1 MSRFEYRAKNL
12 DGQTVHGEVMAATS
26 SEALQLLRRQ
36 DVLVTGL
43 QEKAERVF
51 NLSGHLTSWSPRWN
65 WRGVSNK
72 ELVVFT
78 HQLATLIRAGVPL
91 LECLD
96 ILSSEA
102 ENPALQQVVKHIRE
116 DVEGGALLAHA
127 LKRNPT
133 VFNEFY
139 RSMVEVGEMTG
150 RLDESLTQLAVY
162 LDKQAQLR
170 AKIFSGLA
178 YPALLLAVALIV
190 LVFLLIWVVPL
201 FSGLFQDMGESLP
214 WLTQVVIDLAEG
226 VRDHFVLLAAFGG
239 SLVMGI
245 RWFLKNPKSRQA
257 IDGWLLG
264 VPLFGS
270 VIQKA
275 ATVRFSRTLG
285 FLVRRGV
292 PLLSALGVA
301 GTVTGNKIFE
311 QSIKLAA
318 IAIQNGRPL
327 SETLRAGQIFPT
339 MVPQMI
345 KVGESTGSMDVML
358 EKIADLF
365 EQEVDRTVATL
376 TSVLE
381 PFIILVVGCGIALVV
396 VAMYLPIFSI
406 GSVIG

>member
-1 MSRFEYRAKNL
+1 MPRFEYRAKNL

-43 QEKAERVF
+43 EEKAERVF

-102 ENPALQQVVKHIRE
+102 ENPALQQVVEHIRE

-139 RSMVEVGEMTG
+139 RSMVEVGETTG

-178 YPALLLAVALIV
+178 YPVLLLAVALIV

-226 VRDHFVLLAAFGG
+226 VRDHFFLLAAFGG

-264 VPLFGS
+264 VPLLGS

-327 SETLRAGQIFPT
+327 SETLRAGQVFPT

>member
-26 SEALQLLRRQ
+26 SEALQLLRTQ

-139 RSMVEVGEMTG
+139 RSMVEVGETTG

-226 VRDHFVLLAAFGG
+226 VRDHFFLLAAFGG
-239 SLVMGI
+239 SLGMGI

-264 VPLFGS
+264 VPLLGS

>member
-1 MSRFEYRAKNL
+1 MPTFEYRAKNGT
-12 DGQTVHGEVMAATS
+12 GQTVQGEVLAANS
-26 SEALQLLRRQ
+26 GEALQFLRGQ
-36 DVLVTGL
+36 DVLVTYL
-43 QEKAERVF
+43 HEKVERVGNF
-51 NLSGHLTSWSPRWN
+51 SDQLARWSRQWNL
-65 WRGVSNK
+65 RGVSSK

-102 ENPALQQVVKHIRE
+102 GNPTLQQVVKRIRE
-116 DVEGGALLAHA
+116 DVEGGTLLAHA
-127 LKRNPT
+127 LKRYPT
-133 VFNEFY
+133 VFHEFY
-139 RSMVEVGEMTG
+139 RSMVEVGEATG

-178 YPALLLAVALIV
+178 YPALLVTVALVV

-214 WLTQVVIDLAEG
+214 WLTQAVIDLAEG
-226 VRDHFVLLAAFGG
+226 VRRYFFQLVTLLG

-245 RWFLKNPKSRQA
+245 RWMLKNPKSRQA
-257 IDGWLLG
+257 IDGWVLGAPLL
-264 VPLFGS
+264 GS

-275 ATVRFSRTLG
+275 ATVRFARTLG

-292 PLLSALGVA
+292 PLLTALDVA
-301 GTVTGNKIFE
+301 GTVTGNKVFE
-311 QSIKLAA
+311 QSIKLATTA
-318 IAIQNGRPL
+318 VQDGRPL
-327 SETLRAGQIFPT
+327 SETLRAGQVFPS

-345 KVGESTGSMDVML
+345 KVGESTGSIDVML

>member
-1 MSRFEYRAKNL
+1 MPTFEYRAKNGT
-12 DGQTVHGEVMAATS
+12 GQTVQGEVLAANS
-26 SEALQLLRRQ
+26 GEALQFLRGQ
-36 DVLVTGL
+36 DVLVTYL
-43 QEKAERVF
+43 HEKVERVWNF
-51 NLSGHLTSWSPRWN
+51 SDQLARWSRQWNL
-65 WRGVSNK
+65 RGVSSK

-102 ENPALQQVVKHIRE
+102 GNPTLQQVVKRIRE
-116 DVEGGALLAHA
+116 DVEGGTLLAHA
-127 LKRNPT
+127 LKRYPT
-133 VFNEFY
+133 VFHEFY
-139 RSMVEVGEMTG
+139 RSMVEVGETTG

-162 LDKQAQLR
+162 LEKQAQLR

-178 YPALLLAVALIV
+178 YPALLVTVALVV

-214 WLTQVVIDLAEG
+214 WLTQAVIDVAEG
-226 VRDHFVLLAAFGG
+226 VRHYFFQLVTLLG

-245 RWFLKNPKSRQA
+245 RWMLKNPKSRQA
-257 IDGWLLG
+257 IDGWVLGAPLL
-264 VPLFGS
+264 GS

-275 ATVRFSRTLG
+275 ATVRFARTLG

-292 PLLSALGVA
+292 PLLTALGVA
-301 GTVTGNKIFE
+301 GTVTGNKVFE
-311 QSIKLAA
+311 QSIKLATTA
-318 IAIQNGRPL
+318 VQDGRPL
-327 SETLRAGQIFPT
+327 SETLRAGQVFPS

-345 KVGESTGSMDVML
+345 KVGESTGSIDVML

>member
-1 MSRFEYRAKNL
+1 MPRFEYRAKNL

-51 NLSGHLTSWSPRWN
+51 NLSGHLTSWSRRWN

-226 VRDHFVLLAAFGG
+226 VRDHFFLLAAFGG

-327 SETLRAGQIFPT
+327 SETLRAGQVFPT

-396 VAMYLPIFSI
+396 IAMYLPIFSI

>member
-43 QEKAERVF
+43 EEKAERVF

-102 ENPALQQVVKHIRE
+102 ENPALQQVVEHIRE

-139 RSMVEVGEMTG
+139 RSMVEVGETTG

-226 VRDHFVLLAAFGG
+226 VRDHFFLLAAFGG

-301 GTVTGNKIFE
+301 GTVTGNRIFE

-327 SETLRAGQIFPT
+327 SETLRAGQVFPT

>member
-1 MSRFEYRAKNL
+1 MPRFEYRAKNL

-102 ENPALQQVVKHIRE
+102 ENPALQQVVEHIRE

-226 VRDHFVLLAAFGG
+226 VRDHFFLLAAFGG

-327 SETLRAGQIFPT
+327 SETLRAGQVFPT

>member
-1 MSRFEYRAKNL
+1 MPRFEYRAKNL

-43 QEKAERVF
+43 EEKAERVF
-51 NLSGHLTSWSPRWN
+51 NLSGHLTSWSRRWN

-102 ENPALQQVVKHIRE
+102 ENPALQQVVEHIRE

-178 YPALLLAVALIV
+178 YPAMLLAVALIV

-226 VRDHFVLLAAFGG
+226 VRDHFFLLAAFGG
-239 SLVMGI
+239 SLGMGI

-327 SETLRAGQIFPT
+327 SETLRAGQVFPT

-396 VAMYLPIFSI
+396 IAMYLPIFSI

>member
-1 MSRFEYRAKNL
+1 MPRFEYRAKNL

-51 NLSGHLTSWSPRWN
+51 NLSGHLTSWSRRWN

-102 ENPALQQVVKHIRE
+102 ENPALQQVVEHIRE

-139 RSMVEVGEMTG
+139 RSMVEVGETTG

-178 YPALLLAVALIV
+178 YPVLLLAVALIV

-226 VRDHFVLLAAFGG
+226 VRDHFFLLAAFGG

-264 VPLFGS
+264 VPLLGS

-327 SETLRAGQIFPT
+327 SETLRAGQVFPT

>member
-1 MSRFEYRAKNL
+1 MPTFEYRAKNGT
-12 DGQTVHGEVMAATS
+12 GQTVQGEVLAANS
-26 SEALQLLRRQ
+26 GEALQFLRGQ
-36 DVLVTGL
+36 DVLVTYL
-43 QEKAERVF
+43 HEKVERVGNF
-51 NLSGHLTSWSPRWN
+51 SDQLARWSRQWNL
-65 WRGVSNK
+65 RGVSSK

-102 ENPALQQVVKHIRE
+102 GNPTLQQVVKRIRE
-116 DVEGGALLAHA
+116 DVEGGTLLAHA
-127 LKRNPT
+127 LKRYPT
-133 VFNEFY
+133 VFHEFY
-139 RSMVEVGEMTG
+139 RSMVEVGETTG

-178 YPALLLAVALIV
+178 YPALLVTVALVV

-214 WLTQVVIDLAEG
+214 WLTQAVIDLAEG
-226 VRDHFVLLAAFGG
+226 VRRYFFQLVTLLG

-245 RWFLKNPKSRQA
+245 RWMLKNPKSRQA
-257 IDGWLLG
+257 IDGWVLGAPLL
-264 VPLFGS
+264 GS

-275 ATVRFSRTLG
+275 ATVRFARTLG

-292 PLLSALGVA
+292 PLLTALDVA
-301 GTVTGNKIFE
+301 GTVTGNKVFE
-311 QSIKLAA
+311 QSIKLATTA
-318 IAIQNGRPL
+318 VQDGRPL
-327 SETLRAGQIFPT
+327 SETLRAGQVFPS

-345 KVGESTGSMDVML
+345 KVGESTGSIDVML

>member
-1 MSRFEYRAKNL
+1 MPRFEYRAKNL

-51 NLSGHLTSWSPRWN
+51 NLSGHLTSWSRRWN

-102 ENPALQQVVKHIRE
+102 ENPALQQVVEHIRE

-139 RSMVEVGEMTG
+139 RSMVEVGETTG

-226 VRDHFVLLAAFGG
+226 VRDHFFLLAAFGG
-239 SLVMGI
+239 SLGMGI

-327 SETLRAGQIFPT
+327 SETLRAGQVFPT

>member
-1 MSRFEYRAKNL
+1 MPRFEYRAKNS
-12 DGQTVHGEVMAATS
+12 DGQTVHGEVLASTF
-26 SEALQLLRRQ
+26 SEALQLLRKQ
-36 DVLVTGL
+36 DVLVTYL
-43 QEKAERVF
+43 QEKVERVF
-51 NLSGHLTSWSPRWN
+51 NLSGQLTGWSSQWS
-65 WRGVSNK
+65 WRGVRSK

-96 ILSSEA
+96 LLSSEA
-102 ENPALQQVVKHIRE
+102 ENPTLQQVVKHIRE
-116 DVEGGALLAHA
+116 DVEGGTLLAHA

-133 VFNEFY
+133 LFNEFY
-139 RSMVEVGEMTG
+139 RSMVEVGETTG

-178 YPALLLAVALIV
+178 YPALLVAVAMIV

-226 VRDHFVLLAAFGG
+226 VRDHVFLLAAFLG

-245 RWFLKNPKSRQA
+245 RWLLKNPNSRQA
-257 IDGWLLG
+257 IDGWVLG
-264 VPLFGS
+264 VPLLGS

-292 PLLSALGVA
+292 PLLFALGVA
-301 GTVTGNKIFE
+301 GTVTGNKVFE
-311 QSIKLAA
+311 QSIKLA
-318 IAIQNGRPL
+318 ITAIQDGRPL
-327 SETLRAGQIFPT
+327 SETLRAGQVFPP

-345 KVGESTGSMDVML
+345 KVGESTGSIDVML

>member
-1 MSRFEYRAKNL
+1 MPRFEYRAK
-12 DGQTVHGEVMAATS
+12 DGAGQTVQGEVLAATS
-26 SEALQLLRRQ
+26 VEALQLLRGQ
-36 DVLVTGL
+36 DVLVTCL
-43 QEKAERVF
+43 QEKVERVF
-51 NLSGHLTSWSPRWN
+51 NLSDQLTGWSRQWN
-65 WRGVSNK
+65 LRGVSSK

-96 ILSSEA
+96 ILSSEG
-102 ENPALQQVVKHIRE
+102 ENPTLQQVVKRIRA
-116 DVEGGALLAHA
+116 DVEGGTFLADA
-127 LKRNPT
+127 LKRYPT
-133 VFNEFY
+133 VFHEFY
-139 RSMVEVGEMTG
+139 RSMVEVGETTG

-178 YPALLLAVALIV
+178 YPALLVAVAMIV

-214 WLTQVVIDLAEG
+214 WLTQVVIDVAEG
-226 VRDHFVLLAAFGG
+226 VRHHFFLLVTLLGTF
-239 SLVMGI
+239 VMGI
-245 RWFLKNPKSRQA
+245 RWMLKNQKSRQA
-257 IDGWLLG
+257 IDGWVLR
-264 VPLFGS
+264 VPLLGS

-275 ATVRFSRTLG
+275 ATVRFARTLG

-292 PLLSALGVA
+292 PLLYALGVA
-301 GTVTGNKIFE
+301 GTVTGNKVFE
-311 QSIKLAA
+311 QSIKLATTGV
-318 IAIQNGRPL
+318 QDGRPL
-327 SETLRAGQIFPT
+327 SETLRARQIFPP

-345 KVGESTGSMDVML
+345 KVGESTGSIDVML

>member
-1 MSRFEYRAKNL
+1 MPRFEYRAKNL

-43 QEKAERVF
+43 EEKAERVF

-139 RSMVEVGEMTG
+139 RSMVEVGETTG

-226 VRDHFVLLAAFGG
+226 VRDHFFLLAAFGG
-239 SLVMGI
+239 SLGMGI

-327 SETLRAGQIFPT
+327 SETLRAGQVFPT

-381 PFIILVVGCGIALVV
+381 PCIILVVGCGIALVV

>member
-1 MSRFEYRAKNL
+1 MPRFEYRAKNL

-43 QEKAERVF
+43 EEKAERVF

-139 RSMVEVGEMTG
+139 RSMVEVGETTG

-226 VRDHFVLLAAFGG
+226 VRDHFFLLAAFGG
-239 SLVMGI
+239 SLGMGI

-327 SETLRAGQIFPT
+327 SETLRAGQVFPT

-396 VAMYLPIFSI
+396 IAMYLPIFSI

>member
-1 MSRFEYRAKNL
+1 MPRFEYRAKNL
-12 DGQTVHGEVMAATS
+12 DGQTVHGEVLAASS

-43 QEKAERVF
+43 QEKVERVF
-51 NLSGHLTSWSPRWN
+51 NLSGQLTGWSRGWS
-65 WRGVSNK
+65 WRGVSSK

-102 ENPALQQVVKHIRE
+102 ENPTLQQVVKHIRE
-116 DVEGGALLAHA
+116 DVEGGTLLAHA

-133 VFNEFY
+133 VFSEFY
-139 RSMVEVGEMTG
+139 RSMVEVGETTG

-178 YPALLLAVALIV
+178 YPALLVAVAMIV

-214 WLTQVVIDLAEG
+214 WLTQVVIDVAER
-226 VRDHFVLLAAFGG
+226 VRDHFFLLVAFCG
-239 SLVMGI
+239 SLGMGI

-257 IDGWLLG
+257 IDGWVLG
-264 VPLFGS
+264 VPLLGS

-301 GTVTGNKIFE
+301 ETVTGNKTFE

-318 IAIQNGRPL
+318 IAIQKGQPL
-327 SETLRAGQIFPT
+327 SETLRTGQVFPP

-345 KVGESTGSMDVML
+345 KVGESTGSIDVML

-381 PFIILVVGCGIALVV
+381 PIIILVVGCGIALVV

>member
-1 MSRFEYRAKNL
+1 MPRFEYRAKNL
-12 DGQTVHGEVMAATS
+12 DGQTVHGEVLAATS

-36 DVLVTGL
+36 DVLVIGL
-43 QEKAERVF
+43 QEKVERVF
-51 NLSGHLTSWSPRWN
+51 NLSGQLTGWSRRWS
-65 WRGVSNK
+65 WRGVSSK

-102 ENPALQQVVKHIRE
+102 ENPTLQQVVKHIRE
-116 DVEGGALLAHA
+116 DVEGGTLLAHA

-139 RSMVEVGEMTG
+139 RSMVEVGETTG

-178 YPALLLAVALIV
+178 YPALLVAVAMIV

-214 WLTQVVIDLAEG
+214 WLTQVVIDVAEG
-226 VRDHFVLLAAFGG
+226 VRDHFFLLAAFWG

-245 RWFLKNPKSRQA
+245 RWILKNPKSRQA
-257 IDGWLLG
+257 IDGWVLG
-264 VPLFGS
+264 VPLLGA

-292 PLLSALGVA
+292 PLLSALSVA

-311 QSIKLAA
+311 QSINLAA

-327 SETLRAGQIFPT
+327 SETLRAGHVFPP

-345 KVGESTGSMDVML
+345 KVGESTGSIDVML

-381 PFIILVVGCGIALVV
+381 PCIILVVGCGIALVV
-396 VAMYLPIFSI
+396 VAMYLP
-406 GSVIG
+406 

>member
-1 MSRFEYRAKNL
+1 MPRFEYRAKNL

-43 QEKAERVF
+43 EEKAERVF

-139 RSMVEVGEMTG
+139 RSMVEVGETTG

-178 YPALLLAVALIV
+178 YPVLLLAVALIV

-226 VRDHFVLLAAFGG
+226 VRDHFFLLAAFGG

-264 VPLFGS
+264 VPLLGS

-327 SETLRAGQIFPT
+327 SETLRAGQVFPT

>member
-1 MSRFEYRAKNL
+1 MPRFEYRAKNL

-43 QEKAERVF
+43 EEKAERVF

-102 ENPALQQVVKHIRE
+102 ENPALQQVVEHIRE

-139 RSMVEVGEMTG
+139 RSMVEVGETTG

-226 VRDHFVLLAAFGG
+226 VRDHFFLLAAFGG

-264 VPLFGS
+264 VPLLGS

-327 SETLRAGQIFPT
+327 SETLRAGQVFPT

>member
-139 RSMVEVGEMTG
+139 RSMVEVGETTG

>member
-1 MSRFEYRAKNL
+1 MPRFEYRAKNL

-51 NLSGHLTSWSPRWN
+51 NLSGHLTSWSRRWN

-102 ENPALQQVVKHIRE
+102 ENPALQQVVEHIRE

-150 RLDESLTQLAVY
+150 RLEESLTQLAVY

-178 YPALLLAVALIV
+178 YPVLLLAVALIV

-226 VRDHFVLLAAFGG
+226 VRDHFFLLAAFGG
-239 SLVMGI
+239 SLGMGI

-327 SETLRAGQIFPT
+327 SETLRAGQVFPT

-396 VAMYLPIFSI
+396 IAMYLPIFSI

>member
-1 MSRFEYRAKNL
+1 MPRFEYRAKNL

-139 RSMVEVGEMTG
+139 RSMVEVGETTG

-226 VRDHFVLLAAFGG
+226 VRDHFFLLAAFGG
-239 SLVMGI
+239 SLGMGI

-327 SETLRAGQIFPT
+327 SETLRAGQVFPT

-396 VAMYLPIFSI
+396 IAMYLPIFSI

>member
-1 MSRFEYRAKNL
+1 MPTFEYRAKNGT
-12 DGQTVHGEVMAATS
+12 GQTVQGEVLAANS
-26 SEALQLLRRQ
+26 AEALQFLRGQ
-36 DVLVTGL
+36 DVLVTYL
-43 QEKAERVF
+43 HEKVERVGNF
-51 NLSGHLTSWSPRWN
+51 SDQLARWSRQWNL
-65 WRGVSNK
+65 RGVSSK
-72 ELVVFT
+72 ELAVFT

-102 ENPALQQVVKHIRE
+102 GNPTLQQVVKRIRD
-116 DVEGGALLAHA
+116 DVEGGTLLAHA
-127 LKRNPT
+127 LKRYPT
-133 VFNEFY
+133 VFHEFY
-139 RSMVEVGEMTG
+139 RSMVEVGETTG

-178 YPALLLAVALIV
+178 YPALLVAVALVV

-214 WLTQVVIDLAEG
+214 WLTQAVIDVAEG
-226 VRDHFVLLAAFGG
+226 VRHYFFQLVTLLG

-245 RWFLKNPKSRQA
+245 RWMLKNPKSRQA
-257 IDGWLLG
+257 IDGWVLG
-264 VPLFGS
+264 VPLLGS

-275 ATVRFSRTLG
+275 ATVRFARTLG

-292 PLLSALGVA
+292 PLLTALGVA
-301 GTVTGNKIFE
+301 GTVTGNKVFE
-311 QSIKLAA
+311 QSIKLATTA
-318 IAIQNGRPL
+318 VQDGRPL
-327 SETLRAGQIFPT
+327 SETLRAGQVFPS

-345 KVGESTGSMDVML
+345 KVGESTGSIDVML

>member
-1 MSRFEYRAKNL
+1 MPRFEYRAKNL

-43 QEKAERVF
+43 EEKAERVF
-51 NLSGHLTSWSPRWN
+51 NLSGHLTSWSRRWN

-178 YPALLLAVALIV
+178 YPAMLLAVALIV

-226 VRDHFVLLAAFGG
+226 VRDHFFLLAAFGG

-327 SETLRAGQIFPT
+327 SETLRAGQVFPT

-396 VAMYLPIFSI
+396 IAMYLPIFSI

>member
-1 MSRFEYRAKNL
+1 MPRFEYRAKNL

-43 QEKAERVF
+43 EEKAERVF

-226 VRDHFVLLAAFGG
+226 VRDHFFLLAAFGG

-381 PFIILVVGCGIALVV
+381 PCIILVVGCGIALVV

>member
-1 MSRFEYRAKNL
+1 MPRFEYRAKNL
-12 DGQTVHGEVMAATS
+12 DGQTVHGEVLAATS

-43 QEKAERVF
+43 QEKVERVF
-51 NLSGHLTSWSPRWN
+51 NLSGQLTGWSRRWS
-65 WRGVSNK
+65 WRGVSSK

-102 ENPALQQVVKHIRE
+102 ENPTLQQVVKHIRE
-116 DVEGGALLAHA
+116 DVEGGTLLAHA

-139 RSMVEVGEMTG
+139 RSMVEVGETTG

-178 YPALLLAVALIV
+178 YPALLVAVAMIV

-214 WLTQVVIDLAEG
+214 WLTQVVIDVAEG
-226 VRDHFVLLAAFGG
+226 VRDHFFLLAAFWG

-245 RWFLKNPKSRQA
+245 RWILKNPKSRQA
-257 IDGWLLG
+257 IDGWVLG
-264 VPLFGS
+264 VPLLGS

-292 PLLSALGVA
+292 PLLSALSVA

-311 QSIKLAA
+311 QSIKVATTA
-318 IAIQNGRPL
+318 VQDGMPL
-327 SETLRAGQIFPT
+327 SETLRAGHVFPP

-345 KVGESTGSMDVML
+345 KVGESTGSIDVML

-365 EQEVDRTVATL
+365 EQEVDRMVATL

-381 PFIILVVGCGIALVV
+381 PCIILVVGCGIALVV

>member
-1 MSRFEYRAKNL
+1 MPRFEYRAKNL

-43 QEKAERVF
+43 EEKAERVF

-78 HQLATLIRAGVPL
+78 HHLATLIRAGVPL

-127 LKRNPT
+127 LKRDPT
-133 VFNEFY
+133 VFNDFY
-139 RSMVEVGEMTG
+139 RSMVEVGETTG

-178 YPALLLAVALIV
+178 YPAMLLAVALIV

-226 VRDHFVLLAAFGG
+226 VRDHFFLLAAFGG

>member
-1 MSRFEYRAKNL
+1 MPRFEYRAKNL

-139 RSMVEVGEMTG
+139 RSMVEVGETTG

>member
-1 MSRFEYRAKNL
+1 MPRFEYRAKHS
-12 DGQTVHGEVMAATS
+12 DGRTVHGEVLAATS

-36 DVLVTGL
+36 DVLVTSL
-43 QEKAERVF
+43 QEKVERVF
-51 NLSGHLTSWSPRWN
+51 NLSGQLTGWSPQWN
-65 WRGVSNK
+65 WQGVRSK

-102 ENPALQQVVKHIRE
+102 ENPTLQQVVKHIRE
-116 DVEGGALLAHA
+116 DVEGGTLLAHA

-133 VFNEFY
+133 VFHEFY
-139 RSMVEVGEMTG
+139 RSMVEVGETTG

-178 YPALLLAVALIV
+178 YPALLIAVAMIV

-214 WLTQVVIDLAEG
+214 WLTQVVIDVAEG
-226 VRDHFVLLAAFGG
+226 VRDHFFLLATFLG
-239 SLVMGI
+239 SLVLGI
-245 RWFLKNPKSRQA
+245 RWVLKNPNSRQA
-257 IDGWLLG
+257 IDGWVLG
-264 VPLFGS
+264 VPLLGS

-292 PLLSALGVA
+292 PLLAALGVA
-301 GTVTGNKIFE
+301 GTVTGNKVFE
-311 QSIKLAA
+311 QSIKLA
-318 IAIQNGRPL
+318 ITAIQDGRPL
-327 SETLRAGQIFPT
+327 SETLRAGQVFPT
-339 MVPQMI
+339 MVSQMI
-345 KVGESTGSMDVML
+345 KVGESTGSIDVML